1 VELADLLA
9 YTHEGKISVEC
20 DVALTKLLSQLE
32 TLFGVFAIK
41 KCPRNFRTLY
51 TPAYQQLLQV
61 AFKADILEAAQQAF
75 PHLWVNSVQYSFPQ
89 HLLTLGL
96 ELAD

>member
-1 VELADLLA
+1 
-9 YTHEGKISVEC
+9 
-20 DVALTKLLSQLE
+20 VALTKVLSQLE
-32 TLFGVFAIK
+32 TLFSVFAIK
-41 KCPRNFRTLY
+41 KCPRNFRTMY

-61 AFKADILEAAQQAF
+61 TFKADILEAAQQAF
-75 PHLWVNSVQYSFPQ
+75 PNLWVNSVHYSFPQ

>member
-9 YTHEGKISVEC
+9 YTHEGKISVDC
-20 DVALTKLLSQLE
+20 DGALTKVLSHLE
-32 TLFGVFAIK
+32 TLFKVFAMK

-51 TPAYQQLLQV
+51 TPAYQQLLKV
-61 AFKADILEAAQQAF
+61 AFKVDILEAAQQAF

-96 ELAD
+96 ALAD